1 MHTRCIPK
9 RYGMHF
15 LHFSLRYI
23 SKARGGNFT
32 RVISLTLGLTVS
44 LVLFSYVSYLLSFD
58 RCFPH
63 HERMYQVW
71 IVNERGPFQGIY
83 APFAPAIQAYAPQIE
98 RATRL
103 FKMNKRGIMVGEQ
116 YYEAEVI
123 VADTAFLDFF
133 GIQQTAGAEARQILS
148 VPGQVMVSQS
158 LANAMFPNTNP
169 IGQQV
174 MYEANEPKTICGIFA
189 DPPAASSLGAFT
201 FLLPFAEL
209 EKWAQGWNGGG
220 VFNTYLML
228 KEGTHVSEVEA
239 LLPAFLA
246 KHHAAETMNG
256 QVVLKPI
263 SQATFVYGD
272 NVKKAWLLS
281 AIALLM
287 VVVAALNYVLVSLSG
302 MVNRSRTIAL
312 LKCNGAHK
320 KNIFTLFLHETFLLS
335 GIALL
340 LSILLILG
348 MAKPISQLTGYSLSA
363 LFDPHRIWAPLV
375 VLILSYLL
383 SALLPAL
390 LFTRVPIQAAFT
402 GYSDS
407 RKVWK
412 RLLLGLEIGCVT
424 FAIALLTAI
433 SFTVYGQLHKDL
445 GYEHDQLLYISL
457 PGGQTEQER
466 HIAELS
472 NLPEVNTAAL
482 AVSLP
487 IWGMSGQPCYDN
499 VTREL
504 LFECR
509 WEVADSNYVNTM
521 GIQIVEG
528 ENFSHRSRWNS
539 VLVNQ
544 EYVRLRGWTD
554 SPIGHTIVDK
564 KKGTDT
570 YTIIGVVQDFYNDGL
585 TQVLPLVIHPIPEYL
600 LFMDGVKDPDNASGI
615 TYSDWNPRTL
625 VRMNNLNQ
633 ASLAAVQT
641 LIKTYESTNNHRID
655 VYDDLIYDS
664 IAQERSYRNILLLS
678 GIVTLLIALIG
689 LIGYLT
695 DEVNRRSREIRLRKI
710 HGATTKDI
718 LLLLTKNTLSLY
730 LIAIGIGLL
739 SAYAVGKHSVGFITT
754 TNGTFWVLFLGSG
767 LAVLLLVFIIQ
778 TLKTWRIANSN
789 PVDIQQT
796 LFL

>member
-1 MHTRCIPK
+1 MHL
-9 RYGMHF
+9 F
-15 LHFSLRYI
+15 HFSFRYI
-23 SKARGGNFT
+23 SKARGGNLA
-32 RVISLTLGLTVS
+32 RIISLTLGLTVS

-63 HERMYQVW
+63 HKRMYQVW

-103 FKMNKRGIMVGEQ
+103 LKMNKKGVMVGEQ
-116 YYEAEVI
+116 FFEAEVI
-123 VADTAFLDFF
+123 VADTTFLDFF
-133 GIQQTAGAEARQILS
+133 GIQQTAGENAHKILS

-158 LANAMFPNTNP
+158 FANAMFPNTNP
-169 IGQQV
+169 LGQQIL
-174 MYEANEPKTICGIFA
+174 YEANEPKTICGIFT
-189 DPPAASSLGAFT
+189 DPPANSSLGLFSL
-201 FLLPFAEL
+201 LLPFAEF
-209 EKWAQGWNGGG
+209 EEWTQAQNWNGGG
-220 VFNTYLML
+220 VFNTYLLL
-228 KEGTHVSEVEA
+228 KEGNHVSQVEA

-246 KHHAAETMNG
+246 KHRATETMNG
-256 QVVLKPI
+256 QLVLKPL

-272 NVKKAWLLS
+272 NVKKAWLIS

-287 VVVAALNYVLVSLSG
+287 VVVAALNYVLVSISG

-312 LKCNGAHK
+312 LKYNGAHK
-320 KNIFTLFLHETFLLS
+320 KNIFTLFLSETFILS

-340 LSILLILG
+340 LSILLLLG
-348 MAKPISQLTGYSLSA
+348 LAKPIYQLTGYSLCA
-363 LFDPHRIWAPLV
+363 LFDLHRIWAPLV
-375 VLILSYLL
+375 VLVLSYLL
-383 SALLPAL
+383 SAILPAL
-390 LFTRVPIQAAFT
+390 FFTRVPIQAAFI
-402 GYSDS
+402 GYSDN
-407 RKVWK
+407 RKAWK

-424 FAIALLTAI
+424 FAVALLTAI
-433 SFTVYGQLHKDL
+433 SFTVYGQLHKEL
-445 GYEHDQLLYISL
+445 GYEHKQLLYISL

-466 HIAELS
+466 HIADLS
-472 NLPEVNTAAL
+472 NLPEVNAAAL
-482 AVSLP
+482 SISLP
-487 IWGMSGQPCYDN
+487 IWGMNGQPCYDE

-509 WEVADSNYVNTM
+509 WEVADSNYVNAM

-564 KKGTDT
+564 EKGTDT

-585 TQVLPLVIHPIPEYL
+585 TQILPLVIHPIPDYL
-600 LFMDGVKDPDNASGI
+600 LFMEGVKDPDNTSNI

-625 VRMNNLNQ
+625 VRMNNLNRS
-633 ASLAAVQT
+633 SLAAVQT

-655 VYDDLIYDS
+655 IYDNLIYDS
-664 IAQERSYRNILLLS
+664 ISQERSYRNILLLS
-678 GIVTLLIALIG
+678 GIIALLIALIG
-689 LIGYLT
+689 LVGYIT

-710 HGATTKDI
+710 HGATTEDI
-718 LLLLTKNTLSLY
+718 LLLLSKNTLSLY
-730 LIAIGIGLL
+730 LISTSIGLVT
-739 SAYAVGKHSVGFITT
+739 AYTVGKHSLGIITT
-754 TNGTFWVLFLGSG
+754 THFTFWLLFLGSG
-767 LAVLLLVFIIQ
+767 MVVLLLIYFIQ

-789 PVDIQQT
+789 PVDI
-796 LFL
+796 